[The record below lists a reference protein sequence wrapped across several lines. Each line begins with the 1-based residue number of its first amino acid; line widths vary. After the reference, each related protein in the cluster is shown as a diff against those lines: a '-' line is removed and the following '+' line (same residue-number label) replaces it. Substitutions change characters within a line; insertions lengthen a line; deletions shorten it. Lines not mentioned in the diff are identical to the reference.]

1 MSKNLSIIMIL
12 TIAVYGATM
21 LTVMAN
27 NNETSENGIET
38 ASVHYQNSNE
48 TTVVGDNNEE
58 NEISEEVEITVV
70 AQETVANQT
79 PDIANNEPGQ
89 VENTDIIDNS
99 ENTEPVQVP
108 ETIIETEPEAP
119 VAPETE
125 TVRKKK
131 KKRKKKDKTVITTNA
146 AITTTTAQI
155 TSKKEETT
163 KKQVKSVG
171 SHSESNK
178 ISSSKI
184 SVIRNSVSSNFSGSS
199 DSEKTNLA
207 RYMSASGKSN
217 AKDAYKELTNS
228 DKNLSSKTCSISI
241 ASDSQEDILNA
252 AQKAANSIGR
262 VSGSYGI
269 GISSVEKTVGY
280 KIYIVVVY

>member
-48 TTVVGDNNEE
+48 TTVVGDDNGE

-70 AQETVANQT
+70 AQETAANQT
-79 PDIANNEPGQ
+79 PDIANNETGQ
-89 VENTDIIDNS
+89 VENTDINDNG
-99 ENTEPVQVP
+99 ENNEPVQVP
-108 ETIIETEPEAP
+108 ETIIETEPEVP
-119 VAPETE
+119 VAPETQ

-131 KKRKKKDKTVITTNA
+131 KKKHKTVITTA
-146 AITTTTAQI
+146 AITTTTVQV
-155 TSKKEETT
+155 TTKKEETT

-184 SVIRNSVSSNFSGSS
+184 SVVRNSVTSNFSGYS

>member
-48 TTVVGDNNEE
+48 TTVVGDDNGE

-89 VENTDIIDNS
+89 VENTDINDNG
-99 ENTEPVQVP
+99 ENNEPVQVP
-108 ETIIETEPEAP
+108 ETIIETEPEVP
-119 VAPETE
+119 VAPETQK
-125 TVRKKK
+125 VRKKK
-131 KKRKKKDKTVITTNA
+131 KKKHKTVITTA
-146 AITTTTAQI
+146 AITTTTVQV
-155 TSKKEETT
+155 TTKKEETT

-184 SVIRNSVSSNFSGSS
+184 SVVRNSVTSNFSGYS

>member
-48 TTVVGDNNEE
+48 TTVVGDNNGE

-70 AQETVANQT
+70 AQETEVNQN
-79 PDIANNEPGQ
+79 IANNESEQ

-99 ENTEPVQVP
+99 ENNEPVQVP

-125 TVRKKK
+125 TVRKKM

-184 SVIRNSVSSNFSGSS
+184 SVVRNSVISNFSGSS

-217 AKDAYKELTNS
+217 AKDAYKGLTNS

>member
-48 TTVVGDNNEE
+48 TTVVGDDNGE

-89 VENTDIIDNS
+89 VENRDINDNG
-99 ENTEPVQVP
+99 ENNEPVQVP
-108 ETIIETEPEAP
+108 ETIIETEPEVP
-119 VAPETE
+119 VAPETQK
-125 TVRKKK
+125 VRKKK
-131 KKRKKKDKTVITTNA
+131 KKKHKTVITTD
-146 AITTTTAQI
+146 AITTTTVQV
-155 TSKKEETT
+155 TTKKEETT

-184 SVIRNSVSSNFSGSS
+184 SVVRNSVTSNFSGYS

>member
-48 TTVVGDNNEE
+48 TTVVGDYNGE

-89 VENTDIIDNS
+89 LENTDINDNG
-99 ENTEPVQVP
+99 ENNEPVQVP
-108 ETIIETEPEAP
+108 ETIIETEPEVP
-119 VAPETE
+119 VAPETQK
-125 TVRKKK
+125 VRKKK
-131 KKRKKKDKTVITTNA
+131 KKKHKTVITTA
-146 AITTTTAQI
+146 AITTTTVQV
-155 TSKKEETT
+155 TTKKEETT

-184 SVIRNSVSSNFSGSS
+184 SVVRNSVTSNFSGYS

>member
-48 TTVVGDNNEE
+48 TTVVGDNNGE
-58 NEISEEVEITVV
+58 NESSEEVEITVV

-79 PDIANNEPGQ
+79 PNIANNEPGQ
-89 VENTDIIDNS
+89 VENTDINDNG
-99 ENTEPVQVP
+99 ENNEPVQVP
-108 ETIIETEPEAP
+108 ETIIETEPEVP
-119 VAPETE
+119 VAPETQK
-125 TVRKKK
+125 VRKKK
-131 KKRKKKDKTVITTNA
+131 KKKHKTVITTA
-146 AITTTTAQI
+146 AITTTTVQV
-155 TSKKEETT
+155 TTKKEETT

-184 SVIRNSVSSNFSGSS
+184 SVVRNSVTSNFSGYS

>member
-48 TTVVGDNNEE
+48 TTVVGDDNGE

-89 VENTDIIDNS
+89 VENTDINDNG
-99 ENTEPVQVP
+99 ENNEPVQVP
-108 ETIIETEPEAP
+108 ETIIETEPEVP
-119 VAPETE
+119 VAPETQK
-125 TVRKKK
+125 VKKK
-131 KKRKKKDKTVITTNA
+131 KKKKHKTVITTA
-146 AITTTTAQI
+146 AITTTTVQV
-155 TSKKEETT
+155 TTKKEETT

-178 ISSSKI
+178 ITSSKI
-184 SVIRNSVSSNFSGSS
+184 SVVRNSVTSNFSGYS

-241 ASDSQEDILNA
+241 ASDSQQDILNA

>member
-48 TTVVGDNNEE
+48 TTVVGDYKGE

-89 VENTDIIDNS
+89 VENTDINDNG
-99 ENTEPVQVP
+99 ENNEPVQVP
-108 ETIIETEPEAP
+108 ETIIETEPEVP
-119 VAPETE
+119 VAPETQK
-125 TVRKKK
+125 VRKKK
-131 KKRKKKDKTVITTNA
+131 KKKHKTVITTD
-146 AITTTTAQI
+146 AITTTTVQV
-155 TSKKEETT
+155 TTKKEETT

-184 SVIRNSVSSNFSGSS
+184 SVVRNSVTSNFSGYS

>member
-48 TTVVGDNNEE
+48 TTVVGDDNGE

-89 VENTDIIDNS
+89 VENTDINDNG
-99 ENTEPVQVP
+99 ENNEPVQVP
-108 ETIIETEPEAP
+108 ETIIETEPEVP
-119 VAPETE
+119 VASETQ

-131 KKRKKKDKTVITTNA
+131 KKKHKTVITTA
-146 AITTTTAQI
+146 AITTTTVQV
-155 TSKKEETT
+155 TTKKEETT

-184 SVIRNSVSSNFSGSS
+184 SVVRNSVTSNFSGYS

-217 AKDAYKELTNS
+217 ARDAYKELTNS

>member
-48 TTVVGDNNEE
+48 TTVVGDDNGE

-89 VENTDIIDNS
+89 VENTDINDNG
-99 ENTEPVQVP
+99 ENNEPVQVP
-108 ETIIETEPEAP
+108 ETIIETEPEVP
-119 VAPETE
+119 VASETQ

-131 KKRKKKDKTVITTNA
+131 KKKHKTVITTA
-146 AITTTTAQI
+146 AITTTTVQV
-155 TSKKEETT
+155 TTKKEETT

-184 SVIRNSVSSNFSGSS
+184 SVVRNSVTSNFSGYS

>member
-48 TTVVGDNNEE
+48 TTVVGDDNGE

-89 VENTDIIDNS
+89 VENTDINDNG
-99 ENTEPVQVP
+99 ENNEPVQVP
-108 ETIIETEPEAP
+108 ETIIETEPEVP
-119 VAPETE
+119 VAPETQ

-131 KKRKKKDKTVITTNA
+131 KKKHKTVITTA
-146 AITTTTAQI
+146 AITTTTVQV
-155 TSKKEETT
+155 TTKKEETT

-184 SVIRNSVSSNFSGSS
+184 SVVRNSVTSNFSGYS

>member
-48 TTVVGDNNEE
+48 TTVVGDDNGE

-89 VENTDIIDNS
+89 VENTDINDNG
-99 ENTEPVQVP
+99 ENNEPVQVP
-108 ETIIETEPEAP
+108 ETIIETEPEVP
-119 VAPETE
+119 VAPETQ

-131 KKRKKKDKTVITTNA
+131 KKKHKTVITSA
-146 AITTTTAQI
+146 AITTTTVQV
-155 TSKKEETT
+155 TTKKEEIT

-178 ISSSKI
+178 ITSSKI
-184 SVIRNSVSSNFSGSS
+184 SVVRNSVTSNFSGYS

>member
-48 TTVVGDNNEE
+48 TTVVGDDNGE

-70 AQETVANQT
+70 AQETAANQT

-89 VENTDIIDNS
+89 VENTDINDNG
-99 ENTEPVQVP
+99 ENNEPVQVP
-108 ETIIETEPEAP
+108 ETIIETEPEVP
-119 VAPETE
+119 VAPETQ

-131 KKRKKKDKTVITTNA
+131 KKKHKTVITTA
-146 AITTTTAQI
+146 AITTTTVQV
-155 TSKKEETT
+155 TTKKEETT

-184 SVIRNSVSSNFSGSS
+184 SVVRNSVTSNFSGYG

>member
-48 TTVVGDNNEE
+48 TTVVGDDNGE

-70 AQETVANQT
+70 AQETAANQT

-89 VENTDIIDNS
+89 VENTDINDNG
-99 ENTEPVQVP
+99 ENNEPVQVP
-108 ETIIETEPEAP
+108 ETIIETEPEVP
-119 VAPETE
+119 VAPETQ

-131 KKRKKKDKTVITTNA
+131 KKKHKTVITTA
-146 AITTTTAQI
+146 AITTTTVQV
-155 TSKKEETT
+155 TTKKEETT

-184 SVIRNSVSSNFSGSS
+184 SVVRNSVTSNFSGYS

>member
-48 TTVVGDNNEE
+48 TTVVGDDNGE

-70 AQETVANQT
+70 AQETAANQT

-89 VENTDIIDNS
+89 VENTDINDNG
-99 ENTEPVQVP
+99 ENNEPVQAP
-108 ETIIETEPEAP
+108 ETIIETEPEVP
-119 VAPETE
+119 VAPETQ

-131 KKRKKKDKTVITTNA
+131 KKKHKTVITTA
-146 AITTTTAQI
+146 AITTTTVQV
-155 TSKKEETT
+155 TTKKEETT

-184 SVIRNSVSSNFSGSS
+184 SVVRNSVTSNFSGYS

>member
-48 TTVVGDNNEE
+48 TIVVGDDNGE

-89 VENTDIIDNS
+89 VENTDINDNG
-99 ENTEPVQVP
+99 ENNEPVQVP
-108 ETIIETEPEAP
+108 ETIIETEPEVP
-119 VAPETE
+119 VSPETQ

-131 KKRKKKDKTVITTNA
+131 KKKHKTVITTA
-146 AITTTTAQI
+146 AITTTTVQV
-155 TSKKEETT
+155 TTKKEETT

-184 SVIRNSVSSNFSGSS
+184 SVVRNSVTSNFSGYS

>member
-48 TTVVGDNNEE
+48 TTVVGDDNGE

-70 AQETVANQT
+70 AQETAANQT
-79 PDIANNEPGQ
+79 PDIANNETGQ
-89 VENTDIIDNS
+89 VENTDINDNG
-99 ENTEPVQVP
+99 ENNEPVQVP
-108 ETIIETEPEAP
+108 ETIIETEQEVP
-119 VAPETE
+119 VAPETQ

-131 KKRKKKDKTVITTNA
+131 KKKHKTVITTA
-146 AITTTTAQI
+146 AITTTTVQV
-155 TSKKEETT
+155 TTKKEETT

-184 SVIRNSVSSNFSGSS
+184 SVVRNSVTSNFSGYS

>member
-48 TTVVGDNNEE
+48 TTVVGDDNGE

-70 AQETVANQT
+70 AQETEVNQN
-79 PDIANNEPGQ
+79 IANNESEQ

-99 ENTEPVQVP
+99 ENNEPVQVP

-125 TVRKKK
+125 TVRKKM

-184 SVIRNSVSSNFSGSS
+184 SVVRNSVTSNFSGYS

-262 VSGSYGI
+262 VLGSYGI

>member
-48 TTVVGDNNEE
+48 TTVVGDDNGE

-89 VENTDIIDNS
+89 VENTDINDNG
-99 ENTEPVQVP
+99 ENNEPVQVP
-108 ETIIETEPEAP
+108 QTIIETEPEVP
-119 VAPETE
+119 VAPETQ

-131 KKRKKKDKTVITTNA
+131 KKKHKTVITTA
-146 AITTTTAQI
+146 AITTTTVQV
-155 TSKKEETT
+155 TTKKEETT

-178 ISSSKI
+178 ITSSKI
-184 SVIRNSVSSNFSGSS
+184 SVVRNSVTSNFSGYS

>member
-48 TTVVGDNNEE
+48 TTVVGDYNGE

-89 VENTDIIDNS
+89 VENTDINDNG
-99 ENTEPVQVP
+99 ENNEPVQVP
-108 ETIIETEPEAP
+108 ETIIETEPEVP
-119 VAPETE
+119 VAPETQK
-125 TVRKKK
+125 VRKKK
-131 KKRKKKDKTVITTNA
+131 KKKHKTVITTA
-146 AITTTTAQI
+146 AITTTTVQV
-155 TSKKEETT
+155 TTKKEETT

-184 SVIRNSVSSNFSGSS
+184 SVVRNSVTSNFSGYS

>member
-48 TTVVGDNNEE
+48 TTVVGDDNGE

-79 PDIANNEPGQ
+79 LDIANNEPGQ
-89 VENTDIIDNS
+89 VENTDINDNG
-99 ENTEPVQVP
+99 ENNEPVQVP
-108 ETIIETEPEAP
+108 ETIIETEPEVP
-119 VAPETE
+119 VAPETQ

-131 KKRKKKDKTVITTNA
+131 KKKHKTVITTA
-146 AITTTTAQI
+146 AITTTTVQV
-155 TSKKEETT
+155 TTKKEETT

-184 SVIRNSVSSNFSGSS
+184 SVVRNSVTSNFNGYS

>member
-48 TTVVGDNNEE
+48 TTVVGDYNGE

-89 VENTDIIDNS
+89 VENTDINDNG
-99 ENTEPVQVP
+99 ENNEPVQVP
-108 ETIIETEPEAP
+108 ETIIETEPEVP
-119 VAPETE
+119 VAPETQ

-131 KKRKKKDKTVITTNA
+131 KKKHKTVITTA
-146 AITTTTAQI
+146 AITTTTVQV
-155 TSKKEETT
+155 TTKKEETT

-184 SVIRNSVSSNFSGSS
+184 SVVRNSVTSNFSGYS

>member
-1 MSKNLSIIMIL
+1 MQ
-12 TIAVYGATM
+12 V
-21 LTVMAN
+21 
-27 NNETSENGIET
+27 
-38 ASVHYQNSNE
+38 
-48 TTVVGDNNEE
+48 TT
-58 NEISEEVEITVV
+58 
-70 AQETVANQT
+70 
-79 PDIANNEPGQ
+79 
-89 VENTDIIDNS
+89 
-99 ENTEPVQVP
+99 
-108 ETIIETEPEAP
+108 
-119 VAPETE
+119 
-125 TVRKKK
+125 
-131 KKRKKKDKTVITTNA
+131 
-146 AITTTTAQI
+146 
-155 TSKKEETT
+155 KKEETT

-184 SVIRNSVSSNFSGSS
+184 SVVRNSVTSNFSGYS

>member
-1 MSKNLSIIMIL
+1 MIL

-48 TTVVGDNNEE
+48 TTVVGDDNGE

-89 VENTDIIDNS
+89 VENTDINDNG
-99 ENTEPVQVP
+99 ENNEPVQVP
-108 ETIIETEPEAP
+108 ETIIETEPEVP
-119 VAPETE
+119 VAPETQ

-131 KKRKKKDKTVITTNA
+131 KKKHKTVITTA
-146 AITTTTAQI
+146 AITTTTVQV
-155 TSKKEETT
+155 TTKKEETT

-178 ISSSKI
+178 ITSSKI
-184 SVIRNSVSSNFSGSS
+184 SVVRNSVTSNFSGYS

>member
-48 TTVVGDNNEE
+48 TTVVGDYNGE

-89 VENTDIIDNS
+89 VENTDINDNG
-99 ENTEPVQVP
+99 ENNEPVQVP
-108 ETIIETEPEAP
+108 ETIIETEPEVP
-119 VAPETE
+119 VAPETQK
-125 TVRKKK
+125 VRKKK
-131 KKRKKKDKTVITTNA
+131 KKKHKTVITTA
-146 AITTTTAQI
+146 AITTTTVQV
-155 TSKKEETT
+155 TTKKEETT

-184 SVIRNSVSSNFSGSS
+184 SVVRNSVTSNFSGYS

-252 AQKAANSIGR
+252 AQKATNSIGR

>member
-48 TTVVGDNNEE
+48 TTVVGDDNGE

-89 VENTDIIDNS
+89 VENTDINDNG
-99 ENTEPVQVP
+99 ENNEPVQVP
-108 ETIIETEPEAP
+108 ETIIETEPEVP
-119 VAPETE
+119 VAPETQ

-131 KKRKKKDKTVITTNA
+131 KKKHKTVITTA
-146 AITTTTAQI
+146 AITTTTVQV
-155 TSKKEETT
+155 TTKKEETT

-184 SVIRNSVSSNFSGSS
+184 SVVRNSVTSNFSGYS

-252 AQKAANSIGR
+252 AQKATNSIGR

-280 KIYIVVVY
+280 MIYIVVVY

>member
-48 TTVVGDNNEE
+48 TTVVGDDNGE

-70 AQETVANQT
+70 AQETEVNQN
-79 PDIANNEPGQ
+79 IANNESEQ

-99 ENTEPVQVP
+99 ENNEPVQVP

-125 TVRKKK
+125 TVRKKM

-184 SVIRNSVSSNFSGSS
+184 SVVRNSVTSNFSGYS

>member
-48 TTVVGDNNEE
+48 TTVVGDDNGE

-89 VENTDIIDNS
+89 VENTDINDNG
-99 ENTEPVQVP
+99 ENNEPVQVP
-108 ETIIETEPEAP
+108 ETIIETEPEVP
-119 VAPETE
+119 VAPETQ

-131 KKRKKKDKTVITTNA
+131 KKKHKTVITTA
-146 AITTTTAQI
+146 TITTTTVQV
-155 TSKKEETT
+155 TTKKEETT

-184 SVIRNSVSSNFSGSS
+184 SVVRNSVTSNFSGYS

>member
-48 TTVVGDNNEE
+48 TTVVGDDNGE

-89 VENTDIIDNS
+89 VENTDIDDNG
-99 ENTEPVQVP
+99 ENNEPVQVP
-108 ETIIETEPEAP
+108 ETIIETEPEVP
-119 VAPETE
+119 VAPETQ

-131 KKRKKKDKTVITTNA
+131 KKKHKTVITTA
-146 AITTTTAQI
+146 TITTTTVQV
-155 TSKKEETT
+155 TTKKEETT

-178 ISSSKI
+178 ITSSKI
-184 SVIRNSVSSNFSGSS
+184 SVVRNSVTSNFSGYS

>member
-48 TTVVGDNNEE
+48 TTVVGDDNGE

-89 VENTDIIDNS
+89 VENTDINDNG
-99 ENTEPVQVP
+99 ENNEPVQVP
-108 ETIIETEPEAP
+108 ETIIETEPEVP
-119 VAPETE
+119 VAPETQK
-125 TVRKKK
+125 VKKK
-131 KKRKKKDKTVITTNA
+131 KKKKHKTVITTA
-146 AITTTTAQI
+146 AITTTTVQV
-155 TSKKEETT
+155 TTKKEETT

-178 ISSSKI
+178 ITSSKI
-184 SVIRNSVSSNFSGSS
+184 SVVRNSVTSNFSGYS

>member
-1 MSKNLSIIMIL
+1 MIL

-48 TTVVGDNNEE
+48 TTVVGDDNGE

-89 VENTDIIDNS
+89 VENTDINDNG
-99 ENTEPVQVP
+99 ENNEPVQVP
-108 ETIIETEPEAP
+108 ETIIETEPEVP
-119 VAPETE
+119 VASETQ

-131 KKRKKKDKTVITTNA
+131 KKKHKTVITTA
-146 AITTTTAQI
+146 AITTTTVQV
-155 TSKKEETT
+155 TTKKEETT

-184 SVIRNSVSSNFSGSS
+184 SVVRNSVTSNFSGYS

>member
-48 TTVVGDNNEE
+48 TTVVGDDNGE

-89 VENTDIIDNS
+89 VENTDINDNG
-99 ENTEPVQVP
+99 ENNEPVQVP
-108 ETIIETEPEAP
+108 ETIIETEPEVP
-119 VAPETE
+119 VAPETQ

-131 KKRKKKDKTVITTNA
+131 KKKHKTVITTA
-146 AITTTTAQI
+146 TITTTTVQV
-155 TSKKEETT
+155 TTKKEETT

-178 ISSSKI
+178 ITSSKI
-184 SVIRNSVSSNFSGSS
+184 SVVRNSVTSNFSGYS

>member
-48 TTVVGDNNEE
+48 TTVVGDYNGE

-89 VENTDIIDNS
+89 VENTDINDNG
-99 ENTEPVQVP
+99 ENNEPVQVP
-108 ETIIETEPEAP
+108 ETIIETEPEVP
-119 VAPETE
+119 VAPETQK
-125 TVRKKK
+125 VRKKK
-131 KKRKKKDKTVITTNA
+131 KKKHKTVITTD
-146 AITTTTAQI
+146 AITTTTVQV
-155 TSKKEETT
+155 TTKKEETT

-184 SVIRNSVSSNFSGSS
+184 SVVRNSVTSNFSGYS

>member
-48 TTVVGDNNEE
+48 TTVVGDDNGE

-89 VENTDIIDNS
+89 VENTDINDNG
-99 ENTEPVQVP
+99 ENNEPVQVP
-108 ETIIETEPEAP
+108 ETIIETEPEVP
-119 VAPETE
+119 VAPETQ

-131 KKRKKKDKTVITTNA
+131 KKKHKTVITTA
-146 AITTTTAQI
+146 AITTTTVQVA
-155 TSKKEETT
+155 TKKEETT

-184 SVIRNSVSSNFSGSS
+184 SVVRNSVTSNFSGYS

>member
-48 TTVVGDNNEE
+48 TTVVGDDNGE

-89 VENTDIIDNS
+89 VENTDINDNG
-99 ENTEPVQVP
+99 ENNEPVQVP
-108 ETIIETEPEAP
+108 ETIIETEPEVP
-119 VAPETE
+119 VAPETQK
-125 TVRKKK
+125 VKKK
-131 KKRKKKDKTVITTNA
+131 KKKKHKTVITTA
-146 AITTTTAQI
+146 AITTTIVQVT
-155 TSKKEETT
+155 TKKEETT

-184 SVIRNSVSSNFSGSS
+184 SVVRNSVTSNFSGYS

>member
-38 ASVHYQNSNE
+38 ASVHYQNFNE
-48 TTVVGDNNEE
+48 TTVVGDDNGE

-89 VENTDIIDNS
+89 VENTDINDNG
-99 ENTEPVQVP
+99 ENNEPVQVP
-108 ETIIETEPEAP
+108 ETIIETEPEVP
-119 VAPETE
+119 VAPETQ

-131 KKRKKKDKTVITTNA
+131 KKKHKTVITTA
-146 AITTTTAQI
+146 AITTTTVQV
-155 TSKKEETT
+155 TTKKEETT

-178 ISSSKI
+178 ITSSKI
-184 SVIRNSVSSNFSGSS
+184 SVVRNSVTSNFSGYS

>member
-48 TTVVGDNNEE
+48 TTVVGDDNGE

-89 VENTDIIDNS
+89 VENTDINDNG
-99 ENTEPVQVP
+99 ENNEPVQVP
-108 ETIIETEPEAP
+108 ETIIETEPEVP
-119 VAPETE
+119 VAPETQ

-131 KKRKKKDKTVITTNA
+131 KKKHKTVITTA
-146 AITTTTAQI
+146 AITTTTVQV
-155 TSKKEETT
+155 TTKKEETT

-184 SVIRNSVSSNFSGSS
+184 SVVRNSVTSNFSGYS

-252 AQKAANSIGR
+252 AQKATNSIGR

>member
-48 TTVVGDNNEE
+48 TTVVGDDNGE

-89 VENTDIIDNS
+89 VENTDINDNG
-99 ENTEPVQVP
+99 ENNEPVQVP
-108 ETIIETEPEAP
+108 ETIIETEPEVP
-119 VAPETE
+119 VAPETQ

-131 KKRKKKDKTVITTNA
+131 KKKHKTVITTA
-146 AITTTTAQI
+146 AITTTTVQV
-155 TSKKEETT
+155 TTKKEETT

-184 SVIRNSVSSNFSGSS
+184 SVVRNSVTSNFSGYS

-269 GISSVEKTVGY
+269 GISSVEKTVG
-280 KIYIVVVY
+280 

>member
-48 TTVVGDNNEE
+48 TTVVGDDNGE

-89 VENTDIIDNS
+89 VENTDINDNG
-99 ENTEPVQVP
+99 ENNEPVQVP
-108 ETIIETEPEAP
+108 ETIIETEPEVP
-119 VAPETE
+119 VAPETQ

-131 KKRKKKDKTVITTNA
+131 KKKHKTVITTA
-146 AITTTTAQI
+146 AITTTTVQV
-155 TSKKEETT
+155 TTKKEETT

-178 ISSSKI
+178 ITSSKI
-184 SVIRNSVSSNFSGSS
+184 SVVRNSVTSNFSGYS